1 MKFALA
7 ALLVL
12 ILGVEVPGAG
22 LLLAQAPRES
32 DVEAAYLFNFAKF
45 MHAQPHSPDFF
56 TIGVMGKN
64 PFGATL
70 EQITAHEQMDGRA
83 MRVMPVAG
91 ADDARNCDM
100 IFVSDSEAPR
110 LEKDLEM
117 LQAANVLTVSNV
129 PGFLDR
135 GGMIQ
140 FLIVS
145 SRVRFSVNLGAVNR
159 SKITLS
165 SELLKVAVSVS
176 GLPPGEVKP

>member
-1 MKFALA
+1 MLCADMLCSGV
-7 ALLVL
+7 LV
-12 ILGVEVPGAG
+12 
-22 LLLAQAPRES
+22 AQGTKES

-45 MHAQPHSPDFF
+45 MHAQPHSAEFF

-64 PFGATL
+64 PFGNTL

-83 MRVMPVAG
+83 MRVLAVAS
-91 ADDARNCDM
+91 AEDARNCDM

-117 LQAANVLTVSNV
+117 VQGADVLTVSNV
-129 PGFLDR
+129 SGFLDR

-145 SRVRFSVNLGAVNR
+145 NRVRFSVNLSAANR